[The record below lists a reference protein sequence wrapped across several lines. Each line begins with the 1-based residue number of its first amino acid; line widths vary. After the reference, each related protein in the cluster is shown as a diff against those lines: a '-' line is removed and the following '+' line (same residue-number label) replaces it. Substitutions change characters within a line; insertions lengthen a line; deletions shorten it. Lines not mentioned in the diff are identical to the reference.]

1 MKGWYESLAHSF
13 MVLSFMTTAL
23 LVGVQLRSSAPNSAA
38 SMMLPP
44 IATLPPQEDLSFQT
58 VSPTRTGLAALLQSR
73 LNPDPIAAQTKLLI
87 RLSERQVYLYH
98 NEQVA
103 AQYPIAVGREGW
115 ETPTGKHQVISMQ
128 KDPTWRHPF
137 TGEIVPAGIDNP
149 LGSRWIGFWTDG
161 VHQIGFHGT
170 NQEDLIG
177 QAASHGCVR
186 MRDQD
191 VQALFSQV
199 AVGTSVEVQP

>member
-1 MKGWYESLAHSF
+1 MKGWNESLAHSF

-23 LVGVQLRSSAPNSAA
+23 LVGVQLRSSTPNSTAT
-38 SMMLPP
+38 LPP

-58 VSPTRTGLAALLQSR
+58 VNPTRTGFATLLQSR
-73 LNPDPIAAQTKLLI
+73 LNPDPIAAQTRLLI
-87 RLSERQVYLYH
+87 RLNERQVYLYQ
-98 NEQVA
+98 NEQVV

-115 ETPTGKHQVISMQ
+115 ETPTGEYHVISMQ

-137 TGEIVPAGIDNP
+137 TGEIVPAGSDNP

-161 VHQIGFHGT
+161 IHQIGFHGT

-186 MRDQD
+186 MRNQD

-199 AVGTSVEVQP
+199 ALGTPVEVQP